1 MPLVALFVGL
11 LPAAGAYAAV
21 DVTVQPP
28 AVSRVAFDRRWPPR
42 EMPVSADFGAVC
54 SNVFEIEANIAS
66 SVESLSPTGVR
77 IYPTNFSIITRLRV
91 TIYLPKRWPVKL
103 RAHEEGHRAIGE
115 HYYGHADAAAR
126 EAASSLIGRSFEASG
141 ADRAAAERAAGELV
155 LAALKDAYMQR
166 THARSAAA
174 NARYDAITDHGRRA
188 MLETEAVAAAV
199 ASDP

>member
-1 MPLVALFVGL
+1 M
-11 LPAAGAYAAV
+11 PAAGARAAI
-21 DVTVQPP
+21 DVSVQPP
-28 AVSRVAFDRRWPPR
+28 TVARVEFDRRWPPR

-54 SNVFEIEANIAS
+54 SNLFEIEANIAS
-66 SVESLSPTGVR
+66 SVEVLSPTAVR

-115 HYYGHADAAAR
+115 HYYGHAEAAAR
-126 EAASSLIGRSFEASG
+126 DAAGSLIGRSFEASG
-141 ADRAAAERAAGELV
+141 ADRAAAERVAGELV

-174 NARYDAITDHGRRA
+174 NGRYDTITDHGRRA
-188 MLETEAVAAAV
+188 MLESEAIAAAV
-199 ASDP
+199 TDDP